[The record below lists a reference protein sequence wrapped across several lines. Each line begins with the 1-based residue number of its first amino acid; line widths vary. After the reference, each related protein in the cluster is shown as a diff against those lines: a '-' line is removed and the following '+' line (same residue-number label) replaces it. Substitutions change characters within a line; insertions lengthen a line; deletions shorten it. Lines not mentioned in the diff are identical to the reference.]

1 MYVAGDLSFSG
12 DNFEWNVCK
21 FVAAKLSSLWRAVW
35 MECMYVGMN
44 VAKYVATGIWII
56 VCSEVCM

>member
-35 MECMYVGMN
+35 MECIYVGMN

-56 VCSEVCM
+56 L